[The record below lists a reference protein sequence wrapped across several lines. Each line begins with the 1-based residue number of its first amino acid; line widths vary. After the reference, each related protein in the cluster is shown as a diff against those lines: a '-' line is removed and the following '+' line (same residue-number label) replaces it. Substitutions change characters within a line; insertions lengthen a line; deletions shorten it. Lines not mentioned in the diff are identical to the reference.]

1 MSKQANPV
9 MIGGFVLG
17 ALALLVAAILVLSGG
32 VLLQTKEKVVS
43 YFPGTVSGLSV
54 GARVEFQGVQVGK
67 VTGIALEY
75 HTEDGHFVVPVTY
88 EIWPD
93 STKIVGGEVDDI
105 DEGYRLLVERMG
117 LRAKL
122 ESMSLLTGQYMIALS
137 LQPDTPIQRVGPN
150 EDIFEIPAI
159 EADRDLFANTLR
171 EIDISGLIRSVT
183 GALEAIERLASGEQ
197 TQTIMANT
205 DELLIEARRLIT
217 GVDARVKSLTERL
230 DGTLDDYAQLARTTA
245 TRVEDLADSLE
256 SASADLQRLAGT
268 LGRQT
273 GRMSQSASDA
283 LDEAGKA
290 MSSFDELL
298 GRDSQARY
306 DLELMLKEAAGAS
319 RSLRILA
326 DYLQQNP
333 DALIRG
339 K

>member
-17 ALALLVAAILVLSGG
+17 ALALLVTAILVFSGG
-32 VLLQTKEKVVS
+32 ALLQTKEKLVS
-43 YFPGTVSGLSV
+43 FFPGTVSGLSV

-88 EIWPD
+88 EIWPG
-93 STKIVGGEVDDI
+93 STKIVGADVREI
-105 DEGYRLLVERMG
+105 DEGYRLLVEQKG

-122 ESMSLLTGQYMIALS
+122 ESVSLLTGQYMIALS
-137 LQPDTPIQRVGPN
+137 LQPDTPINRVGVDK
-150 EDIFEIPAI
+150 EIVEIPTI

-171 EIDISGLIRSVT
+171 EIDINGLISSVT
-183 GALEAIERLASGEQ
+183 GALDAIEKLASGEQ
-197 TQTIMANT
+197 AGAIMTNT
-205 DELLIEARRLIT
+205 AETLIEVRRLIADI
-217 GVDARVKSLTERL
+217 DARVISLMENL
-230 DGTLDDYAQLARTTA
+230 NGTLADYSQLARTTG
-245 TRVEDLADSLE
+245 TRVESLADSLE
-256 SASADLQRLAGT
+256 STSAEIQRLAGN
-268 LGRQT
+268 LGEQT
-273 GRMSQSASDA
+273 GRMSQSASGA

>member
-17 ALALLVAAILVLSGG
+17 ALALLVTAILVFSGG
-32 VLLQTKEKVVS
+32 ALLQTKEKLVS
-43 YFPGTVSGLSV
+43 FFPGTVSGLSV

-75 HTEDGHFVVPVTY
+75 HTEDGRFIVPVTY
-88 EIWPD
+88 EIWPE
-93 STKIVGGEVDDI
+93 STKIVGPDVREI
-105 DEGYRLLVERMG
+105 DEGYRLLVEQMG

-122 ESMSLLTGQYMIALS
+122 ESVSLVTGQYMIALS
-137 LQPDTPIQRVGPN
+137 LQPNTPINRVGADK
-150 EDIFEIPAI
+150 EIVEIPTI

-171 EIDISGLIRSVT
+171 EIDINGLIKSVT
-183 GALEAIERLASGEQ
+183 GALDAIEKLASGEQ
-197 TQTIMANT
+197 TEAIMTNT
-205 DELLIEARRLIT
+205 AETLIELRRLIADI
-217 GVDARVKSLTERL
+217 DARVISLMENL
-230 DGTLDDYAQLARTTA
+230 NGTLADYSQLARTTG
-245 TRVEDLADSLE
+245 TRVESLADSLE
-256 SASADLQRLAGT
+256 STSAEIQRLAGN
-268 LGRQT
+268 LGQQT

-298 GRDSQARY
+298 GSDSQARY

>member
-17 ALALLVAAILVLSGG
+17 ALALLVTAILVFSGG
-32 VLLQTKEKVVS
+32 ALLQTKEKLVS
-43 YFPGTVSGLSV
+43 FFPGTVSGLSV

-88 EIWPD
+88 EIWPG
-93 STKIVGGEVDDI
+93 STKIVGADVREI
-105 DEGYRLLVERMG
+105 DEGYRLLVEQMG

-122 ESMSLLTGQYMIALS
+122 ESVSLVTGQYMIALS
-137 LQPDTPIQRVGPN
+137 LQPDTPINRVGVDK
-150 EDIFEIPAI
+150 EIVEIPTI

-171 EIDISGLIRSVT
+171 EIDINGLIKSVT
-183 GALEAIERLASGEQ
+183 GALDAIEKLASGEQ
-197 TQTIMANT
+197 TEAIMTNT
-205 DELLIEARRLIT
+205 AETLIEVRRLIADI
-217 GVDARVKSLTERL
+217 DARVISLMENL
-230 DGTLDDYAQLARTTA
+230 NGTLADYSQLARTTG
-245 TRVEDLADSLE
+245 TRVESLADSLE
-256 SASADLQRLAGT
+256 STSAEIQRLAGN
-268 LGRQT
+268 LGEQT
-273 GRMSQSASDA
+273 GRMSQSASGA

>member
-17 ALALLVAAILVLSGG
+17 ALALLVTAILVFSGG
-32 VLLQTKEKVVS
+32 ALLQTKEKLVS
-43 YFPGTVSGLSV
+43 FFPGTVSGLSV

-75 HTEDGHFVVPVTY
+75 HTEDGRFIVPVTY
-88 EIWPD
+88 EIWPE
-93 STKIVGGEVDDI
+93 STKIVGPDVREI
-105 DEGYRLLVERMG
+105 DEGYRLLVEQMG

-122 ESMSLLTGQYMIALS
+122 ESVSLVTGQYMIALS
-137 LQPDTPIQRVGPN
+137 LQPNTPINRVGADK
-150 EDIFEIPAI
+150 EIVEIPTI

-171 EIDISGLIRSVT
+171 EIDINGLIKSVT
-183 GALEAIERLASGEQ
+183 GALDAIEKLASGEQ
-197 TQTIMANT
+197 TEAIMTNT
-205 DELLIEARRLIT
+205 AETLIELRRLIADI
-217 GVDARVKSLTERL
+217 DARVISLMENL
-230 DGTLDDYAQLARTTA
+230 NGTLADYSQLARTTG
-245 TRVEDLADSLE
+245 TRVESLADSLE
-256 SASADLQRLAGT
+256 STSAEVQRLAGN
-268 LGRQT
+268 LGQQT

-298 GRDSQARY
+298 GSDSQARY